1 MRKSYLYAS
10 ITVLIWAT
18 LATVVK
24 IILSDIPNFEAL
36 TISSVFAFVFLLIMN
51 IINGS
56 FKELKHYRLKDYLMM
71 SGLGFLGL
79 FLYSALYYYG
89 ISALSSQEACILN
102 YLWPLMIVVFACIL
116 LKEKLTARKLIAMGM
131 SFAGIVVLT
140 VGTGGAASSGNRLW
154 GIVACVTAAVCYGLF
169 SVLNKKHS
177 LNQNITM
184 MWIWLTVS
192 VCSLVSGMIF
202 EKWQPIV
209 GIQWLGL
216 GWLGVVVNAVA
227 YLLWAIAL
235 KNAEDSAKVANLA
248 YLVPFLSIVLSS
260 VVLKEQITVNMV
272 IAVVLIV
279 GGILLQSIRFRRSK
293 Q

>member
-51 IINGS
+51 IVNGS
-56 FKELKHYRLKDYLMM
+56 VKELKHYRLKDYLMM

-116 LKEKLTARKLIAMGM
+116 LKEKLTLPA
-131 SFAGIVVLT
+131 
-140 VGTGGAASSGNRLW
+140 
-154 GIVACVTAAVCYGLF
+154 
-169 SVLNKKHS
+169 
-177 LNQNITM
+177 
-184 MWIWLTVS
+184 
-192 VCSLVSGMIF
+192 
-202 EKWQPIV
+202 
-209 GIQWLGL
+209 
-216 GWLGVVVNAVA
+216 
-227 YLLWAIAL
+227 
-235 KNAEDSAKVANLA
+235 
-248 YLVPFLSIVLSS
+248 
-260 VVLKEQITVNMV
+260 
-272 IAVVLIV
+272 
-279 GGILLQSIRFRRSK
+279 
-293 Q
+293 

>member
-24 IILSDIPNFEAL
+24 IILYDIPSFEAL

-56 FKELKHYRLKDYLMM
+56 VKELKHYRLKDYLMM

-140 VGTGGAASSGNRLW
+140 VGTGGAASGNRLW

-192 VCSLVSGMIF
+192 VCSLVFGLIF

-209 GIQWLGL
+209 GVQWLGL